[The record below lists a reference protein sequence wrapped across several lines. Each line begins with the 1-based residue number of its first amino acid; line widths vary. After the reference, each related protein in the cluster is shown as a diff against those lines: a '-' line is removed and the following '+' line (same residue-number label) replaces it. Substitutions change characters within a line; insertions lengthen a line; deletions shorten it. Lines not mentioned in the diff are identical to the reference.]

1 MSSKIARGSAIM
13 LIGAFIFRIGGYLY
27 RAATA
32 VLLGPVGFGILNLA
46 IPLQGILI
54 TIASGGMP
62 PAIAK
67 YVSEYSVKGDEE
79 MVKQV
84 IHTSIKLVIVFGLFF
99 SLVIFL
105 LAKPLALGL
114 FHKPEAT
121 LPFQLVALI
130 TPFSVLVG
138 VFRGSFQG
146 VFQMGNI
153 VITKAFEQ
161 VFMIS
166 SAIILILIGYYVAG
180 AIIGTAIGFMA
191 SLSAGYILYRRGL
204 GKQLKGVKL
213 TITSKEELAIAKMI
227 LIFAFPVLITGLAE
241 LALFDFVGNFVVGI
255 YMASQYVGYYGA
267 ATPVARLPLIISMA
281 VATAV
286 LPATAEAVG
295 LDNRNLLRTY
305 LNQSYR
311 YVALVVL
318 PMSVGTIIFA
328 APIMRLLYILPAYIN
343 GASALQI
350 LAAGMLFFT
359 IYTVSSSIAQGLGK
373 PYLPMIILS
382 LGALFDVGLS
392 VYLVPIYGIN
402 GAATATTITAFFIM
416 TIIVWKTLQIAEVQL
431 QVKDLIKIIIATGI
445 MGGLLLLFPQ
455 SLLFIPI
462 PFNYFVFMLV
472 LILAL
477 IIYASAL
484 IAVGGL
490 KKSDINALYKLGK
503 RLGPFKNNFEKFVI
517 LLEKFVR

>member
-27 RAATA
+27 RSSTA
-32 VLLGPVGFGILNLA
+32 ILLGPVGFGILNLA

-67 YVSEYSVKGDEE
+67 YVSEYSVKGEEE

-99 SLVIFL
+99 SLAIFL

-114 FHKPEAT
+114 FHKPEAI

-191 SLSAGYILYRRGL
+191 SLLAGYILYRRGL

-213 TITSKEELAIAKMI
+213 NFTSKEELALAKVI

-241 LALFDFVGNFVVGI
+241 LALFDFVGNFVVGV

-295 LDNRNLLRTY
+295 LDNRNLLTTY

-318 PMSVGTIIFA
+318 PMSVGTMIFA

-350 LAAGMLFFT
+350 LAVGMLFFT

-402 GAATATTITAFFIM
+402 GAAAATTITAFIIM

-445 MGGLLLLFPQ
+445 MGTLLLLIPQ
-455 SLLFIPI
+455 SLFFMPI
-462 PFNYFVFMLV
+462 PLNYIFFLFVMLLAIIIYISV
-472 LILAL
+472 LI
-477 IIYASAL
+477 II
-484 IAVGGL
+484 GGL
-490 KKSDINALYKLGK
+490 KKSDTNALYKLGN
-503 RLGPFKNNFEKFVI
+503 RLGPFKNYFEKFVD
-517 LLEKFVR
+517 LLDKFVR